1 MERSVLEGKAIVCFS
16 QDWEGDPT
24 SKKHIMR
31 LLAEKNTVL
40 WVNSIGMRRPTATT
54 RDLRRIVAKLRRTL
68 DGCVQVEPNLFVANP
83 LVLPLPGVPAVEW
96 LNTEILAS
104 WLRHLCRRIGI
115 HRPILWTFLPYVNRL
130 VGRLGEQLVIYHCV
144 DEYAAFSG
152 TPREALIRMEQD
164 LIRRAHIVFASAEQL
179 CEERRHLN
187 PNIHFVPHGVDV
199 AHFARA
205 LDPTTGVPEDL
216 RRLPRPIIGFF
227 GLLADWVDMSLVREL
242 ALARPGWSFA
252 LIGKATT
259 DLGALRGLANVYLLW
274 QKPYS
279 VLPGYCRG
287 FDVGIIP
294 FRRNELTIR
303 ANPLKLR
310 EYLAAGVPVVST
322 RLPEVARY
330 EGLVHL
336 ADGVEGFLTAI
347 SAALGQQTEAM
358 TRRRSDAMRV
368 EGWEA
373 RVEEFSQYICDR
385 LSQAAAS

>member
-1 MERSVLEGKAIVCFS
+1 MLEGHAIVCFS

-31 LLAEKNTVL
+31 LLAKKNTVL

-104 WLRHLCRRIGI
+104 WIRRLCRRIGM

-187 PNIHFVPHGVDV
+187 PNVHFVPHGVDV
-199 AHFARA
+199 GHFARA
-205 LDPTTGVPEDL
+205 LDPTTVVPEDL

-252 LIGKATT
+252 LVGKATT
-259 DLGALRGLANVYLLW
+259 DLGALRGLANVYLLG

-330 EGLVHL
+330 ESLVHL
-336 ADGVEGFLTAI
+336 ADGVEAFLAAI
-347 SAALGQQTEAM
+347 SAALGQRTEAM
-358 TRRRSDAMRV
+358 TRHRSDAMRV